1 MEQVID
7 YENLRTTVAKGLKE
21 YINCPVIRSNQN
33 KEPPDYPYVS
43 YTITTLMSENKGT
56 YGVYEDGKDRKPFK
70 QIWSITVQSDDDA
83 ESVDLAV
90 KAHQW
95 LDHIGRVYLNDNNVY
110 VQSVGGIS
118 NRDNILTVE
127 YEYRKGFD
135 VVFELFNVVD
145 NPIAQ
150 SGYIETIDINGE
162 AVEKQATKEEL
173 LEEELNEAVNII
185 ETQTNA
191 LSRLSKRLEGV
202 NANE

>member
-1 MEQVID
+1 MAID

-21 YINCPVIRSNQN
+21 YLKCPVIRSNQN
-33 KEPPDYPYVS
+33 KEPPAYPYVS

-70 QIWSITVQSDDDA
+70 QIWSITVQSDDDT

-145 NPIAQ
+145 NPIAE
-150 SGYIETIDINGE
+150 SGYIETVDINGE
-162 AVEKQATKEEL
+162 VVEKQATKEEL

-202 NANE
+202 SANE